1 MKLHTIH
8 TGNFKLDGGAMFGV
22 VPKSIWHKLNPADSN
37 NLCTWAMR
45 CLLIEHG
52 NKLILIDTG
61 IGNKQDAKFFSHYH
75 LHGDA
80 SLQSSLHAL
89 GFDNS
94 DITDVVLTH
103 LHFDHCGGAVE
114 RIGEK
119 LQCTFKNATYWSN
132 ADHWQWATQPNARE
146 KASFLKENILPLQA
160 NDQLQLVSI
169 ANKNLQNNKIAKVA
183 SGIID
188 ELSFRIVNGHT
199 DAMMLPQISY
209 QGREIVYMADLL
221 PSVGHIPLP
230 YVMAYDMFPLTTLT
244 EKEAFLQEAVS
255 NNYILY
261 FEHDPVNECCTLQ
274 QTEKGIRAAAT
285 MALADLG

>member
-1 MKLHTIH
+1 MKLHTIN

-61 IGNKQDAKFFSHYH
+61 IGNKQDAKFFGHYH

-114 RIGEK
+114 RIGEN

-160 NDQLQLVSI
+160 NDQLQLVS
-169 ANKNLQNNKIAKVA
+169 
-183 SGIID
+183 
-188 ELSFRIVNGHT
+188 
-199 DAMMLPQISY
+199 
-209 QGREIVYMADLL
+209 
-221 PSVGHIPLP
+221 
-230 YVMAYDMFPLTTLT
+230 
-244 EKEAFLQEAVS
+244 
-255 NNYILY
+255 
-261 FEHDPVNECCTLQ
+261 
-274 QTEKGIRAAAT
+274 
-285 MALADLG
+285 